1 MRVCSFLSSASTVTP
16 AETTDGAVLS
26 SPAMTH
32 VFVAPHPDDVAL
44 SCGGLVASL
53 RELGQS
59 VTILTVYSGGPGNA
73 DLADYQ
79 REALGF
85 GTKTLHPATQAFDR
99 SNIAAEYPVPA
110 ATGAGAPWEAD
121 RARLDATQERANTQ
135 ARQFWQRAAWSRSAN
150 VTNDAH
156 DDRPLR
162 DDLPTQGSLE
172 RYDLAEADAITM
184 RKAEDERWAYF
195 IEAALV
201 DLDLPDAVHRGY
213 DDEDALLGPPH
224 ADDEAPVDILRR
236 EILRLEPQHVYF
248 PLAVGGHVDHRLC
261 RDAGLALLGDRA
273 SWVMP
278 ADGFAGRLS
287 FYEDFPYAWWSG
299 FTGPSDLAGQDIA
312 VPGGLA
318 LEARYADI
326 SDQLERKG
334 AGLKMYAGEV
344 QRLFDSEQDMLD
356 AVAGYAARVADGGG
370 VGTGAAERYW
380 AVVRS

>member
-1 MRVCSFLSSASTVTP
+1 
-16 AETTDGAVLS
+16 
-26 SPAMTH
+26 MTH

-59 VTILTVYSGGPGNA
+59 VTILTVYSGVFTGDA
-73 DLADYQ
+73 EMADYQ

-85 GTKTLHPATQAFDR
+85 GTKALHPATQAFNR
-99 SNIAAEYPVPA
+99 SNIAAEYPVTT
-110 ATGAGAPWEAD
+110 ATGAGAPWQAD
-121 RARLDATQERANTQ
+121 PHRLDATQERANTQ

-150 VTNDAH
+150 ITNDASE
-156 DDRPLR
+156 DRPLR
-162 DDLPTQGSLE
+162 DDVASQGTLA
-172 RYDLAEADAITM
+172 RYDLDAADAATM
-184 RKAEDERWAYF
+184 RKVEDERWAYF

-213 DDEDALLGPPH
+213 EGDEALLGYPFE
-224 ADDEAPVDILRR
+224 DDEPPTDILRR

-248 PLAVGGHVDHRLC
+248 PLGVGGHVDHRLC
-261 RDAGLALLGDRA
+261 RDAGLALLTDEV

-278 ADGFAGRLS
+278 APRMAGKLS

-299 FTGPSDLAGQDIA
+299 FSGPADLAGQDID
-312 VPGGLA
+312 VPSGLA

-326 SDQLERKG
+326 SDQLERKT
-334 AGLKMYAGEV
+334 AGLKTYASQV
-344 QRLFDSEQDMLD
+344 QRLFDSEQGMLD
-356 AVAGYAARVADGGG
+356 AVTGYGARVAEAGG

-380 AVVRS
+380 SVVRS